1 MWLGEAGFGERE
13 EAGLWAGEPDGK
25 LLPFAEI
32 GGRGGTD
39 RFLADQQWVCGL
51 EGAGSGSGQHWRE
64 EPGQGLSLVHLKIRG
79 PRLLVINVTLSK
91 EAGRTP
97 SSPRNGSSAIF
108 FPIAHCLGPSQ
119 MAPASLESQPH
130 PSPSTCLPK

>member
-1 MWLGEAGFGERE
+1 MWLGEAGFDERE

-25 LLPFAEI
+25 MLPFAEI

-79 PRLLVINVTLSK
+79 LTGCLT
-91 EAGRTP
+91 
-97 SSPRNGSSAIF
+97 SSACNKRHF
-108 FPIAHCLGPSQ
+108 EQRSRQNTF
-119 MAPASLESQPH
+119 QPQEW
-130 PSPSTCLPK
+130 